1 MTHPPLQA
9 GQLKQPLVAILA
21 LALIEFACSLDWM
34 ALSAIG
40 GALMRELGLT
50 PASYA
55 VLVSTGS
62 VVAGASG
69 FLIASFIDRFERR
82 AVTEFMVT
90 GLLVVSLL
98 TTLIN
103 DYWILLTLRAL
114 AGLFGA
120 TAASQAYAMVTDLF
134 EPKKQARAFALVIGG
149 FSASL
154 GFGIPTLVF
163 IESHFG
169 WHSIYYVIATL
180 LAITLVLVRLHI
192 PKLAAHPGSAPWLQ
206 LTNMLRHRPH
216 YLGLVLMSAVMGS
229 GWILIPF
236 IAPYFTYTLHKSASD
251 IALFYLYAG
260 IAVVTTNFLMSFL
273 VDKWGAKRI
282 VFGVI
287 SVALPLQW
295 LLTHLNSATAGY
307 AVFIAAS
314 FYACSVARW
323 SLCNQLM
330 TSHILPGM
338 SGGMMSLSFALQ
350 ECAGG
355 VFVTAGGTLLSMQD
369 GQMIGYDR
377 LGLISF
383 AFNGLLVY
391 FIVLLS
397 NEKMPKPIVALE

>member
-1 MTHPPLQA
+1 MTNPLQ
-9 GQLKQPLVAILA
+9 QPRQPLIAILA

-40 GALMRELGLT
+40 GALMRELALS

-69 FLIASFIDRFERR
+69 FLVASFIDRFERR
-82 AVTEFMVT
+82 AVTECMVV

-98 TTLIN
+98 TTMVSN
-103 DYWILLTLRAL
+103 YWILLTLRAL

-134 EPKKQARAFALVIGG
+134 EPRKQARAYALVIGG

-154 GFGIPTLVF
+154 GLGIPTLVF
-163 IESHFG
+163 IESHYG

-180 LAITLVLVRLHI
+180 LGITLVLVRLHI
-192 PKLAAHPGSAPWLQ
+192 PKLAAHPGPAPWQQ
-206 LTNMLRHRPH
+206 LTTMLRHRPH
-216 YLGLVLMSAVMGS
+216 YLGLLMMSIVMGT

-236 IAPYFTYTLHKSASD
+236 IAPYFTYTLHKSPGE

-260 IAVVTTNFLMSFL
+260 AAVITTNFLMSFL
-273 VDKWGAKRI
+273 VDKWGVRRV

-287 SVALPLQW
+287 AVALPLQW
-295 LLTHLNSATAGY
+295 LLTHLNSATASY
-307 AVFIAAS
+307 AILIAAC

-330 TSHILPGM
+330 TSHIRPGM

-355 VFVTAGGTLLSMQD
+355 VFVTAGGTLLSMHD
-369 GQMIGYDR
+369 GQMTGYDR

-383 AFNGLLVY
+383 AFNGLLIY
-391 FIVLLS
+391 FILLLS
-397 NEKMPKPIVALE
+397 DDKAARPVIAPE